1 MGQDIS
7 YVYIK
12 HIDLYILYKHISAY
26 KLYKRIKE
34 ALTVA
39 NEKLQDVIL
48 DQDTL
53 INYGDGEKPIKEFF
67 KGSNSPV
74 VIVKD
79 MYGEA
84 VEAVNLVE
92 FEECMHQE
100 AAEAEEGR
108 NFNIANDYD
117 ILYKDMQNGKES
129 YHCYKCRYTVGE
141 LDIVKNIKDNFSV
154 QEGSCAMENFPQY
167 IDKQYQSCVLDERKK
182 AFAVANE
189 KGKFKDVILDQ
200 DKLIDDRDGEKK
212 PIKDFFKDNDAPLVV
227 VKDVY
232 GDTMDVANLLEFE
245 KWMQIKVHEAES
257 GTNLIANYYDILYK
271 HTQDGKENYHS
282 YKGRYATGE
291 LNIVKNIKDNFSIQ
305 ESSCAIADFPQYI
318 EKQYQVCELA
328 ERQKEEARMAKRQK
342 IEDKIAELE
351 KEGLAEPRIIFL
363 DEKHYCEDI
372 LLKEIEKAEIQDKY
386 YDILEG
392 IDCLILYKDQDKTRR
407 VHLKEQE
414 DMGPCSYNEEHNEE
428 PYVDYRTLT
437 NLLFDNH
444 PLNQYAN
451 YMPLKKYMLDNLPSL
466 REPRVVFSSY
476 SCINHTLYDNYGKE
490 FLDRK
495 IRKNYPK
502 CCYLSQ
508 LKPKDLVSDH
518 IDFTIYSNTYSG
530 TDRFSGEVN
539 GYEKLE
545 DVDMRKVFADIKAC
559 IADCEHKYGDNEYGD
574 KEVLYQ
580 YIDKNIIPK
589 LPKESIM
596 KRVKRKT
603 RLILN
608 LVQDKN
614 RDDGR
619 SRER

>member
-92 FEECMHQE
+92 FEECMQQE

>member
-12 HIDLYILYKHISAY
+12 HIDLYILYVLYKHISAY

-92 FEECMHQE
+92 FEECMQQE

-129 YHCYKCRYTVGE
+129 YHCYKGRYTVGE

-167 IDKQYQSCVLDERKK
+167 IEDQYQSCVLDERKK

-189 KGKFKDVILDQ
+189 KGKFKDAILDQ

-257 GTNLIANYYDILYK
+257 GMNLIANYYDILYK

-444 PLNQYAN
+444 LLNQYTN

-490 FLDRK
+490 FLDRE
-495 IRKNYPK
+495 IRKNYSK

-508 LKPKDLVSDH
+508 LKPKDLVADH

-530 TDRFSGEVN
+530 TDRFSGEVK

-559 IADCEHKYGDNEYGD
+559 IANYGNEYGD

>member
-1 MGQDIS
+1 M
-7 YVYIK
+7 
-12 HIDLYILYKHISAY
+12 
-26 KLYKRIKE
+26 
-34 ALTVA
+34 A
-39 NEKLQDVIL
+39 NEKLQDIIL
-48 DQDTL
+48 APDAP
-53 INYGDGEKPIKEFF
+53 INYGDGETPVKDFLL
-67 KGSNSPV
+67 NNDSPV
-74 VIVKD
+74 VIVKN

-84 VEAVNLVE
+84 IEAVNLVE
-92 FEECMHQE
+92 FEEYMKNE
-100 AAEAEEGR
+100 AADAEDGH
-108 NFNIANDYD
+108 NFNIVNDYE
-117 ILYKDMQNGKES
+117 ILYKRAVGNNIE
-129 YHCYKCRYTVGE
+129 YHAYQSRYTVGE
-141 LDIVKNIKDNFSV
+141 IDIIKNIRDNFSV

-167 IDKQYQSCVLDERKK
+167 IEDQYQSCVLDERKK

-189 KGKFKDVILDQ
+189 KGKFKDVILVQ
-200 DKLIDDRDGEKK
+200 DKLIDDKDGEKK

-257 GTNLIANYYDILYK
+257 GMNLIANYYDILYK

-392 IDCLILYKDQDKTRR
+392 IDCLILYKDQDETRR
-407 VHLKEQE
+407 VNLREQE
-414 DMGPCSYNEEHNEE
+414 DMGPCSYSGE
-428 PYVDYRTLT
+428 YDVDYRSLS
-437 NLLFDNH
+437 NLLFDNY
-444 PLNQYAN
+444 PLNHN
-451 YMPLKKYMLDNLPSL
+451 EDCKSLKKYMLDNLPSL
-466 REPRVVFSSY
+466 RDPSVVFFSY
-476 SCINHTLYDNYGKE
+476 SCINHPFYDKDGKK
-490 FLDRK
+490 FLERE
-495 IRKNYPK
+495 IRKDYMK

-508 LKPKDLVSDH
+508 LEPKDLVADH

-530 TDRFSGEVN
+530 TDRFSGEVK

-559 IADCEHKYGDNEYGD
+559 IANYGNEYGD

-580 YIDKNIIPK
+580 YINKNIIPK

>member
-92 FEECMHQE
+92 FEECMQQE

-545 DVDMRKVFADIKAC
+545 DVDMRKVFADLKAC
-559 IADCEHKYGDNEYGD
+559 IADCEHKYGNNEYGD

>member
-92 FEECMHQE
+92 FEECMQQE

-342 IEDKIAELE
+342 IENKIAELE

-476 SCINHTLYDNYGKE
+476 SCINHTLYDNYGKK

-559 IADCEHKYGDNEYGD
+559 IADCEHKYGD

>member
-1 MGQDIS
+1 M
-7 YVYIK
+7 
-12 HIDLYILYKHISAY
+12 
-26 KLYKRIKE
+26 
-34 ALTVA
+34 A
-39 NEKLQDVIL
+39 NEKSQDIIL
-48 DQDTL
+48 ESDAP
-53 INYGDGEKPIKEFF
+53 INYGDGETPVKDFLL
-67 KGSNSPV
+67 NNDSPV

-92 FEECMHQE
+92 FEECMQQE

-129 YHCYKCRYTVGE
+129 YHCYKGRYTVGE

-200 DKLIDDRDGEKK
+200 DKLIDDKDGEKK

-257 GTNLIANYYDILYK
+257 GMNLIANYYDILYK

-305 ESSCAIADFPQYI
+305 ESSCAIADFSQYI

-351 KEGLAEPRIIFL
+351 KEGLAEPRIIFF

-392 IDCLILYKDQDKTRR
+392 IDCLILYKDQDETRR
-407 VHLKEQE
+407 VHLREQE
-414 DMGPCSYNEEHNEE
+414 NMGPCSYSGE
-428 PYVDYRTLT
+428 YDVDYRSLS
-437 NLLFDNH
+437 NLLFDNY
-444 PLNQYAN
+444 PLNHN
-451 YMPLKKYMLDNLPSL
+451 EDCKSLKKYMLDNLPSL
-466 REPRVVFSSY
+466 RDPSVVFFSY
-476 SCINHTLYDNYGKE
+476 SCINHPFYDKDGKK
-490 FLDRK
+490 FLERE
-495 IRKNYPK
+495 IRKDYTK

-508 LKPKDLVSDH
+508 LEPKDLVADH

-530 TDRFSGEVN
+530 TDRFSGEVK

-559 IADCEHKYGDNEYGD
+559 IANYGNEYGD

>member
-53 INYGDGEKPIKEFF
+53 INYEDGEKPIKEFF

-92 FEECMHQE
+92 FEECMQQE

-129 YHCYKCRYTVGE
+129 YHCYKGRYTVGE

-232 GDTMDVANLLEFE
+232 GDTMDVTNLLEFE

-305 ESSCAIADFPQYI
+305 ESSCALADFPQYI

-428 PYVDYRTLT
+428 TYVDYRTLT

-444 PLNQYAN
+444 LLNQYAN

-559 IADCEHKYGDNEYGD
+559 IADCERKYGDNEYGD